1 MLRRCLL
8 IGVAFATL
16 VIAHGGHTPV
26 NIQEEAKKPV
36 SAKTW
41 IHIALEATAWIV
53 LFPLAMV
60 LGLVRH
66 KLHVPLASA
75 AVAMSLAGY
84 ILGGHHGGRQFP
96 HTVHGTMA
104 KILLLVLLIQTF
116 CGVYLKLHLQ
126 WKPEKVVRP
135 IVLRVHGIFGRMFPI
150 LGWTQM
156 VFGIA
161 TLQSWCRGGHLG
173 QCLAHYI
180 MGSAFAGY
188 SVILLI
194 MLKCAVEWL
203 RRKNVSEEYLD
214 SWVILLWGIVNTF
227 TEHHGGPWTHK
238 DLQHTLMGV
247 LWWTGGAVGVWL
259 SRKGKRSIFP
269 AIIISL
275 TGWAMSGH
283 AQALDKPTGEETLGE
298 NDNGW
303 FKIHAFQYFVLIDMY
318 VGYGG
323 RYGLA
328 QKSPGVE
335 APAPSNQAS
344 WSYARLPTPQS
355 DEPERSQAVSESIGM
370 EPYTKTTRPSMSDAE
385 HHVLFDE
392 DDPFN
397 DKDLHH

>member
-8 IGVAFATL
+8 LGAAAAAL
-16 VIAHGGHTPV
+16 VYAHGGHSSV
-26 NIQEEAKKPV
+26 NIEEEKKKPV
-36 SAKTW
+36 SAALWT
-41 IHIALEATAWIV
+41 HIAFEALAWLV
-53 LFPLAMV
+53 LFPLGMV

-66 KLHVPLASA
+66 KLHVPVSSA
-75 AVAMSLAGY
+75 AVALSFVGY
-84 ILGGHHGGRQFP
+84 VLGGHHKGRQFP
-96 HTVHGTMA
+96 HTVQGTMA
-104 KILLLVLLIQTF
+104 KLLFLSLLTQAA
-116 CGVYLKLHLQ
+116 CGIYLKLHLT
-126 WKPEKVVRP
+126 WKPETYVRP
-135 IVLRVHGIFGRMFPI
+135 VVLRIHGILGRAFPV

-203 RRKNVSEEYLD
+203 RRRGVSEEYLD

-247 LWWTGGAVGVWL
+247 LWWAGGAVGVWL

-283 AQALDKPTGEETLGE
+283 AQALVRGRIRLTLDDFDHGT
-298 NDNGW
+298 
-303 FKIHAFQYFVLIDMY
+303 QLVRLCID
-318 VGYGG
+318 GC
-323 RYGLA
+323 R
-328 QKSPGVE
+328 
-335 APAPSNQAS
+335 
-344 WSYARLPTPQS
+344 RLS
-355 DEPERSQAVSESIGM
+355 
-370 EPYTKTTRPSMSDAE
+370 
-385 HHVLFDE
+385 HH
-392 DDPFN
+392 
-397 DKDLHH
+397 